1 MFIYTG
7 YTQQYDSNIPLQ
19 SVAVNASLVDTFGE
33 VTISQTYKN
42 NYSKDI
48 EAIYCFNLDTHSSV
62 TRMVLV
68 LNGKRMVSEIKEKTQ
83 ARSTY
88 SKAKSEHKTT
98 CLLEYH
104 NDGSYKVSLGNVQA
118 GQEIVVELTY
128 VTTLDYSAGV
138 ARFVLPTNISQKY
151 TGSSNKTV
159 KDVLSSVAPSLTYS
173 KSANYLF
180 NFSLNYKSH
189 NAINGVKSQTNEI
202 QVTPVSGEELSP
214 KEVNVTSTSMPSS
227 GDFNLLIETV
237 VAPGIY
243 YSTQGDTT
251 YLAVT
256 HKIPDQTLDLMTVQK
271 EFIFV
276 VDRSGSMGDRM
287 NSWSSGGK
295 SKIELAKEALKL
307 FINSLPPKSTF
318 NVYSFGNKF
327 KAMFPESVSVTND
340 VVKTALDQIDSFGSD
355 MGGTEIFSCLEQ
367 ILSGAQAV
375 ATNTQPIDLSKR
387 VWKPDPASEYEKVEP
402 STVTSAPEKVLILLT
417 DGQVSNSDAVI
428 GLCEQYNYLSR
439 VFCIGIGS
447 DVDRNL
453 VTGVSSA
460 SNGYAEMLV
469 DNDDVSSAVIKML
482 DSSLKSFY
490 KFVGATIG
498 GQRSSEHVLYPSQ
511 SLNFF
516 KVMSTEA
523 FGKLT
528 EVTVSGINGLSGE
541 VESWVVHV
549 TSKSESPAYLR
560 QLWANDRI
568 RAYLND
574 NNRNKYANEIIKL
587 SIEHSLATTYT
598 SFVVVD
604 EIVHQNQSGDPITV
618 NVPQY
623 SGESIDLLDGGS
635 VMAFGCAS
643 SAPIMRGGSVAK
655 TGRSFGA
662 LKSKMV
668 TRSAPVKCAS
678 YSSNGSS
685 DDECDEEEEVME
697 AMSADMM
704 MNACAEKLESLS
716 KQSATLGSNASFF
729 GRRQD
734 ECERAPLKSRWGAS
748 PFSLGSSSTNV
759 SAPASVSTE
768 SVQVSS
774 GFSFGKLFGGQKN
787 SKNVDYL
794 LNFKNADG
802 SFRYDE
808 KVLKTIGVST
818 DKFNTVI
825 STQGVSQDYL
835 LNVLILAYIKGVNDS
850 KYTMIQKMLESWLSA
865 NKSTEVPESVTQE
878 LLA

>member
-48 EAIYCFNLDTHSSV
+48 EAIYCFNLDTQSSV

-98 CLLEYH
+98 CLLERH
-104 NDGSYKVSLGNVQA
+104 TDGSYKVSLGNIQA
-118 GQEIVVELTY
+118 GNEIVVELTY
-128 VTTLDYSAGV
+128 VTTLDYSSSV

-159 KDVLSSVAPSLTYS
+159 KDVLSSVASSLTYS
-173 KSANYLF
+173 KSANYSF

-189 NAINGVKSQTNEI
+189 NTINGVKSQTNEI
-202 QVTPVSGEELSP
+202 QVTPVSAT
-214 KEVNVTSTSMPSS
+214 EVNVTSTSMPSS

-237 VAPGIY
+237 IAPGIY

-276 VDRSGSMGDRM
+276 VDRSGSMGDSM

-327 KAMFPESVSVTND
+327 QAMFPASVPVTND
-340 VVKTALDQIDSFGSD
+340 VVKTALDQINSFGSD
-355 MGGTEIFSCLEQ
+355 MGGTEIFSCLET
-367 ILSGAQAV
+367 ILSGTQVV
-375 ATNTQPIDLSKR
+375 ASNKQPIDLAKR
-387 VWKPDPASEYEKVEP
+387 VWKPDPASEYEKVEA
-402 STVTSAPEKVLILLT
+402 SVAVAPEKVLILLT

-453 VTGVSSA
+453 VTGVASA

-498 GQRSSEHVLYPSQ
+498 GQRSSEHVLYPNQ

-516 KVMSTEA
+516 KVMSSDA
-523 FGKLT
+523 FSKLS
-528 EVTVSGINGLSGE
+528 EVTVSGINGLTGE
-541 VESWVVHV
+541 VESWVVPV
-549 TSKSESPAYLR
+549 TSKSESPVYLR

-587 SIEHSLATTYT
+587 SVEHSLATTYT

-604 EIVHQNQSGDPITV
+604 EVVHQNQSGEPITI

-623 SGESIDLLDGGS
+623 EGRYDECERSTVRL
-635 VMAFGCAS
+635 ACAS
-643 SAPIMRGGSVAK
+643 APMRGGGVLASKSA
-655 TGRSFGA
+655 RSFGVQ
-662 LKSKMV
+662 KSKIA
-668 TRSAPVKCAS
+668 TRSAPVKCAAPS
-678 YSSNGSS
+678 YGSS
-685 DDECDEEEEVME
+685 DEDDEEECDVETS
-697 AMSADMM
+697 MSSIMRDFGTTLSNITSNSAQ
-704 MNACAEKLESLS
+704 LESLS
-716 KQSATLGSNASFF
+716 MSSDCLEAEAGVFKQNSSSAKQSWN
-729 GRRQD
+729 
-734 ECERAPLKSRWGAS
+734 
-748 PFSLGSSSTNV
+748 PFSSFVSST
-759 SAPASVSTE
+759 SASASSA
-768 SVQVSS
+768 SDDNKQS

-808 KVLKTIGVST
+808 KVLKTIGVSI
-818 DKFNTVI
+818 DKFNTVV

-850 KYTMIQKMLESWLSA
+850 KYTMIQKMLESWLTA
-865 NKSTEVPESVTQE
+865 NKSTEVPDSVTQD